1 MSEYINEK
9 LLEDY
14 PTYISIEQKKQYIRT
29 IRKLYMQNIYE

>member
-14 PTYISIEQKKQYIRT
+14 PTYISIEQTKT
-29 IRKLYMQNIYE
+29 ILEQLENCI